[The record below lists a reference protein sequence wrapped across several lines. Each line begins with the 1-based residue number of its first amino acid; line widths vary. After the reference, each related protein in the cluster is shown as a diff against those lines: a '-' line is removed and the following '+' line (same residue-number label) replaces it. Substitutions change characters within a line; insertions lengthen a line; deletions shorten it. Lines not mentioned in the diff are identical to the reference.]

1 MYYTNKAMKLDK
13 ENTKQIIK
21 IVVIA
26 IVLLVVL
33 LNIETVWNVFK
44 TFLGILSPFIWGLAI
59 AFILNIFMRFYEEKL
74 FKTRKKGKSK
84 ASSKNITKEEKASIA
99 KESNTKET
107 VKDKN
112 SKIEDVQEKES
123 KKGIKR
129 VFSIALSI
137 ITIVAVITI
146 ILLLIIPQFVEIIKD
161 LITNMPS
168 YLESLK
174 AWAIDLTQRVPEINN
189 FIQNIQIDTES
200 LQDSLMNI
208 SKDVLGVTINQISGL
223 VSGIVNFFIAVV
235 FAVYILANKEGLKV
249 QAKEFIYARTT
260 KERADH
266 ILKVSRL
273 ARDSFR
279 SFLTGQA
286 KEAVILGVLCTLGML
301 ILGIPYAGP
310 VGALTALT
318 AFIPIVGAFIGG
330 FIGAVLIVAVDPIKA
345 LIFIIF
351 IIVLQQIEGNLI
363 YPHVVGKN
371 IGLPSIWVLVAITI
385 GGSLFGIMG
394 MIVGLP
400 ILSIIYAI
408 VTENT
413 NEKLQEKGLKQEE
426 AIESK

>member
-1 MYYTNKAMKLDK
+1 MYHIKNMKLDK

-26 IVLLVVL
+26 IVLLVAL
-33 LNIETVWNVFK
+33 LNIEPVWNVCK
-44 TFLGILSPFIWGLAI
+44 TFLSILSPFICGLAI

-74 FKTRKKGKSK
+74 FKTKKKRKNNSKEITQSEKNNQSNNIMTK
-84 ASSKNITKEEKASIA
+84 ASNNVINKTNL
-99 KESNTKET
+99 
-107 VKDKN
+107 
-112 SKIEDVQEKES
+112 EKEN
-123 KKGIKR
+123 KQNKDNKNGKR
-129 VFSIALSI
+129 VVSIALSI
-137 ITIVAVITI
+137 ITIVAVVTI
-146 ILLLIIPQFVEIIKD
+146 IMLLIIPQFVEIINN
-161 LITNMPS
+161 LIINMPT

-174 AWAIDLTQRVPEINN
+174 DWAIDLTQRVPEINN
-189 FIQNIQIDTES
+189 FIQNIQIDTEA
-200 LQDSLMNI
+200 LKNGLMNI
-208 SKDVLGVTINQISGL
+208 SKGVLDVTINQVSGL
-223 VSGIVNFFIAVV
+223 VSGIVNFFIAIV

-249 QAKEFIYARTT
+249 QAKEFIYARIPE
-260 KERADH
+260 ERADY

-330 FIGAVLIVAVDPIKA
+330 FVGAVLIVAIDPIKA

-394 MIVGLP
+394 MVIGLP

-413 NEKLQEKGLKQEE
+413 NKKLQEKGLKEE
-426 AIESK
+426 AIENK